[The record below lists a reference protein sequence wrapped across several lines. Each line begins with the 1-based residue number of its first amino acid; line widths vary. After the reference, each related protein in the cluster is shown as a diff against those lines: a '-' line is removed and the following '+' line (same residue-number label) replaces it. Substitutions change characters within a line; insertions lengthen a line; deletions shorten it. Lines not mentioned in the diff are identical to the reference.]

1 MKNITILGSTGSI
14 GKNALEIIRNKKEE
28 FKVLGMS
35 CHSNYKLFSEQ
46 IEEFKPKYVS
56 VGTEE
61 GYRFIKEK
69 YSDITIFFGREGLKE
84 LGKLKDTDILLVSVI
99 GAIGI
104 EATVEAIKLGK
115 RIALANKET
124 MVAGGS
130 YINKLLK
137 IYKDS
142 KIIPVDSEHSA
153 IFQSLLA
160 GKREDVKNIIIT
172 ASGGTFRGKTREEL
186 ENVRVEEALKHPNWS
201 MGKKITIDSSTLV
214 NKGLEVIEAHELF
227 GVDYENIKVVVH
239 PESVVH
245 SLVEYKDGAMI
256 AQLGV
261 TDMKLPIQLAFT
273 YPDRM
278 ESEALKFLDLIKSG
292 TLNFEEPNRKVFK
305 GLDLAYKAG
314 KIGKSMTTVL
324 NAANEVAVELFMNG
338 EIKFLDIYEII
349 ERAMENHMSDIEEI
363 KDLETILRI
372 DNYTR
377 DWVRKNFE

>member
-46 IEEFKPKYVS
+46 IGEFKPKYVS

-172 ASGGTFRGKTREEL
+172 ASGGTFRGKTIEEL